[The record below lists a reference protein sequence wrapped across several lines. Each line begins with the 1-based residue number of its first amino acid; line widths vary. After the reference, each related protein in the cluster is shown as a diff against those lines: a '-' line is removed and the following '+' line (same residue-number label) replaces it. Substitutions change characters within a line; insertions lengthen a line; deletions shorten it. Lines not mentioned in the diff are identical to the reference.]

1 MSRESRPVRHQRLAP
16 SADPAKN
23 LAAAKFFYGRL
34 IEEQTKGY
42 NAQREPQQFYMS
54 ACVNFACG
62 AVEAL
67 SARVGVK
74 DAGLDKGWRK
84 QQPAADL
91 VLFDRL
97 WEVRIEDFH
106 YAVLDAK
113 SGHKWVNA
121 AAGIPGVKF
130 IEPPGM
136 PPLEE
141 TNPDGEVVRGGVL
154 VNVPTL
160 YIDHENKP
168 LAATEACRRFIAL
181 VESLI
186 SSTPLTRRT
195 KTP

>member
-42 NAQREPQQFYMS
+42 NAQREPQRFYMS

-84 QQPAADL
+84 QQSAADL

-97 WEVRIEDFH
+97 WEVRIADFH
-106 YAVLDAK
+106 YGVPGAK
-113 SGHKWVNA
+113 SGGKWVNA
-121 AAGIPGVKF
+121 TGIRAAGIRGVTV
-130 IEPPGM
+130 IEPLGT
-136 PPLEE
+136 PLWVE

-154 VNVPTL
+154 VNVPTSRE
-160 YIDHENKP
+160 H
-168 LAATEACRRFIAL
+168 AAYRH
-181 VESLI
+181 
-186 SSTPLTRRT
+186 
-195 KTP
+195 